1 MKTDIRN
8 ILATKTKQA
17 LSSNILNASNI
28 RQNIIILDDLRNFIP
43 PLSTDEYAQ
52 LESNILQHGCQSPI
66 QVWQTLKKNLGLAFE
81 KEDDLAYILV
91 DGHNRYRICTSHNL
105 PFEVYVLSFDSQKDA
120 KDYMINLQLGRRNL
134 SQNQISYFRGLRY
147 NNEKADKSD
156 NLLINSSKGQNDPS
170 GNEGQKPN
178 NLGTKSSKGQNDP
191 SGNEGQKDD
200 NLLINSSKGQNDPSG
215 NEGQKIDKLGSKSSK
230 GHFDPSVKTT
240 AERLAKEYNVSPK
253 TIKRD
258 AEFADGLEK
267 IDSELRNNILDGR
280 IKVDKGTIQKLS
292 KSQIKTPIKSVQEL
306 HELADKFDNA
316 SENKVIKLSDRVRE
330 SIKNADDFDL
340 TITIKGGFLVK
351 NGLESVW
358 RELRGLPNE
367 TVIDDSFTDTISIYQ
382 APFLGIIERL

>member
-28 RQNIIILDDLRNFIP
+28 RQNIIILDELRNFIP
-43 PLSTDEYAQ
+43 PLSLDEYSQ

-91 DGHNRYRICTSHNL
+91 DGHNRYKICTSHNL
-105 PFEVYVLSFDSQKDA
+105 PFEVYILSFDSQKDA

-156 NLLINSSKGQNDPS
+156 NLLSNSSKGQNDPS
-170 GNEGQKPN
+170 GNEGQK
-178 NLGTKSSKGQNDP
+178 LDKLSSNFPKGQNDP

-200 NLLINSSKGQNDPSG
+200 NLGSESSKGQND
-215 NEGQKIDKLGSKSSK
+215 L
-230 GHFDPSVKTT
+230 SVKTT

-267 IDSELRNNILDGR
+267 IDSELRNNILDGK

-292 KSQIKTPIKSVQEL
+292 KSQIKKPIKSVQEL
-306 HELADKFDNA
+306 NELTDKFDNA
-316 SENKVIKLSDRVRE
+316 SENKAIKLSDRVRE
-330 SIKNADDFDL
+330 SVKNADDFDL

-367 TVIDDSFTDTISIYQ
+367 TMIDDSFTDTISIYQ
-382 APFLGIIERL
+382 APFLGIIDRL